1 MKKISVLLLVAM
13 ALCMLNFN
21 LAVSARESPKTIYE
35 TDFEGLNISSS
46 NTADSATGF
55 VWVNRW
61 EDAVS
66 EKHNGSNMLKA
77 PLYDSETYSTLGGLG
92 IASRSNLALC
102 DSGES
107 YEVTL
112 YMELHGL
119 EYMFVEY
126 VGGDD
131 RWGSVII
138 YPNGTVTKNG
148 SGDNIC
154 EVSYRNNI
162 LKFKF
167 TMGEPFNDGGNI
179 VNGYIK
185 FTGYNCTNAYVY
197 MDDIS
202 IVKSETAY
210 SEDFSTHNVG
220 VFDTRDYT
228 YFGKFYSEN
237 TTEIVSSSGGDKYLK
252 VSKMPNGTAGSEIFF
267 LNRLSV
273 LNRGRDY
280 KVSMSLNTDNIKN
293 LYIYNVG
300 TWNDPLEYMKITMSD
315 LSISTSGEAISNAVY
330 KDGKLTF
337 DFRASVDYTE
347 YGQFEFVAEPIDSG
361 KTMVINVDNI
371 EFKQVPM
378 VRSIEVESLA
388 STFTWGE
395 ELDLQKFNVK
405 VIYTD
410 ATEKKIDASFC
421 DITGYDKTVN
431 GRQVIT
437 FSYEGVSTSV
447 IIDVVRNVESL
458 VLDTS
463 SVKKEYRYG
472 ENIDLSGLSAYAVY
486 KNGEK
491 ASLENDPINGGY
503 SISLGGFDGYT
514 AGTYTVT
521 VTYGN
526 ITKEFDVTVLP
537 AESIDFS
544 GIRYIPM

>member
-13 ALCMLNFN
+13 ALCTLNLN
-21 LAVSARESPKTIYE
+21 LAVSAHESAETIYE
-35 TDFEGLNISSS
+35 TDFEGLSISSS
-46 NTADSATGF
+46 NTADNATGF

-66 EKHNGSNMLKA
+66 ERHNDSNMLKA
-77 PLYDSETYSTLGGLG
+77 PLYDSATYSILGGLG

-102 DSGES
+102 DPGES

-112 YMELHGL
+112 YMEMHGL
-119 EYMFVEY
+119 DYMFVEY
-126 VGGDD
+126 VGGDN

-138 YPNGTVTKNG
+138 YPDGTVTNNG

-154 EVSYRNNI
+154 EVSYRNNV

-202 IVKSETAY
+202 IVKSDSTY

-220 VFDTRDYT
+220 IFNTHDPA
-228 YFGKFYSEN
+228 YFGKFYSAS
-237 TTEIVSSSGGDKYLK
+237 TTEIVSKSGDKYLK
-252 VSKMPNGTAGSEIFF
+252 VSKMPSGTAGSEMFF

-280 KVSMSLNTDNIKN
+280 KVSIDLNTDNIKK

-300 TWNDPLEYMKITMSD
+300 TWNNPLECMEITMSD
-315 LSISTSGEAISNAVY
+315 LSINMKGEAMSNAVY
-330 KDGKLTF
+330 KNGKLTF
-337 DFRASVDYTE
+337 DFKASVDYAE
-347 YGQFEFVAEPIDSG
+347 YGQFQFVAEPIDSG
-361 KTMVINVDNI
+361 AAMVINVDNI
-371 EFKQVPM
+371 EFKQVPIA
-378 VRSIEVESLA
+378 RGIEVESLV
-388 STFTWGE
+388 STFAWGE
-395 ELDLQKFNVK
+395 ELDLQAFNAK

-410 ATEKKIDASFC
+410 ATEKKIDASSC
-421 DITGYDKTVN
+421 DITGYDKTAA

-437 FSYEGVSTSV
+437 FSYAGVSTSIV
-447 IIDVVRNVESL
+447 INVVRNAESL
-458 VLDTS
+458 MLDTS
-463 SVKKEYRYG
+463 SVKTEYRYG
-472 ENIDLSGLSAYAVY
+472 ENIDLSELSAYAVY

-491 ASLENDPINGGY
+491 KSLANDPVNGGY
-503 SISLGGFDGYT
+503 SIGLGGFDGYVS
-514 AGTYTVT
+514 GTYTVT

-526 ITKEFDVTVLP
+526 ITKTFSVTVLP

-544 GIRYIPM
+544 GIQYIPM